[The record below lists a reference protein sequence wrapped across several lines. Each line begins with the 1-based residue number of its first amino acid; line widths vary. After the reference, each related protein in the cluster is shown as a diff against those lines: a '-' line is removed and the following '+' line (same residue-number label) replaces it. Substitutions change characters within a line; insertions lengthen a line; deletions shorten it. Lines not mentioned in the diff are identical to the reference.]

1 MTSQQPRAFF
11 ALDLGSATTSA
22 ALIGHVG
29 GRWRLVGH
37 SCAPASTGA
46 DALLESLL
54 RQIHRADPEILEDL
68 GAGRGRGRGS
78 EAILE
83 SWPRFVASSAP
94 PRRIAVLAA
103 SRRQRNRLESVAQRS
118 GWKVVSASV
127 DDANPMDLARTIFAT
142 ETCAVLLGADRSPS
156 GDDRKNL
163 PDLAALVAAATRQRP
178 ELLVILAGGAAA
190 YEAVFA
196 EQNLA
201 AAAQASAASVS
212 ATATATATAPAP
224 TPIPTLAPVATSTPA
239 RDRTDGTAG
248 PEADIASRPPDK
260 DASQSKAAVGQPQAQ
275 LGAVAGVERDAED
288 APLQAESGSA
298 PVDASAAPIST
309 PSVVAVPE
317 LPATHVLLAPDVEAG
332 SPPGSSLQQV
342 LEGLRS
348 EPNDSRLN
356 IARSIAS
363 LAYVLDRSM
372 EVVEVGLQGGLV
384 ARSEPFGHGHFSIL
398 SSHASL
404 VEGSFAPEDPSD
416 EVIDALAAWSTAS
429 IDRHRL
435 TDRLNDLR
443 VAPWGNAEGDGATFR
458 LAAAKAALTRLVAA
472 APEISER
479 PMPEL
484 LVAAGGI
491 FASLPASVVTLGIA
505 DIVRRSGIS
514 QVACDTA
521 RVLGPLGTIEDEG
534 ERRRLLANLA
544 DDILLP
550 MGSLVVP
557 AGVKPGKSA
566 GHLKLKGTSYVSEIE
581 LHPGAIQVVDLP
593 SGRTATADLDF
604 RDTVRL
610 GTRGHHFSMDLS
622 GGLVGLLIDLRD
634 VPMRI
639 SERPESRRA
648 ALEAWQKGMWPEVDE

>member
-1 MTSQQPRAFF
+1 
-11 ALDLGSATTSA
+11 
-22 ALIGHVG
+22 V
-29 GRWRLVGH
+29 
-37 SCAPASTGA
+37 
-46 DALLESLL
+46 LLESLL
-54 RQIHRADPEILEDL
+54 RQIHRADAQILEDL

-83 SWPRFVASSAP
+83 SWPRFVASSTP

-103 SRRQRNRLESVAQRS
+103 SRRQRNRLDSVAQRS

-127 DDANPMDLARTIFAT
+127 DDANPMDLARAIFAT

-201 AAAQASAASVS
+201 AAAQASAAMVSV
-212 ATATATATAPAP
+212 AAPAP
-224 TPIPTLAPVATSTPA
+224 TPIPALAPVATSTPA
-239 RDRTDGTAG
+239 PDRTDGTAG
-248 PEADIASRPPDK
+248 PEADVASRPPDK
-260 DASQSKAAVGQPQAQ
+260 DASQSKAAVGQPAQ
-275 LGAVAGVERDAED
+275 PGAVASVEGDAEN

-298 PVDASAAPIST
+298 TVDASAAPIST
-309 PSVVAVPE
+309 PSVVVLPE

-404 VEGSFAPEDPSD
+404 VEGSFAPADPSD
-416 EVIDALAAWSTAS
+416 EVIDGLAAWSTAS

-521 RVLGPLGTIEDEG
+521 RVLGPLGTIDDEG